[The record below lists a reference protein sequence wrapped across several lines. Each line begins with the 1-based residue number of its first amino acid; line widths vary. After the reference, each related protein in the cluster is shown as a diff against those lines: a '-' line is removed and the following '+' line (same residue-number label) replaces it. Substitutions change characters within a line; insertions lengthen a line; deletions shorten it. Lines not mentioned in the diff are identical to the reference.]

1 MDNPCPTT
9 VKVPLNITDPH
20 RGPYQHQ
27 NLNYCRYSHIAHLQH
42 ITSTFRVILLTDK
55 TSTAKNTTF
64 LADVNTVDRRTIITL
79 MNFTCYN
86 EMNIYLRQIE

>member
-55 TSTAKNTTF
+55 TTTVKNITF
-64 LADVNTVDRRTIITL
+64 LADLNTPHRRTITP
-79 MNFTCYN
+79 MNFTSYN
-86 EMNIYLRQIE
+86 EMNTYLRQTV